1 MITLQEVTNYFM
13 RRLCPGV
20 LLIFCAL
27 QIGIAHSE
35 DAGGGH
41 HRIRVTPDYESVGGT
56 LTSELNVYGGALYN
70 DIFIDYL
77 THDGWS
83 IGVSTLNM
91 PIQGGHGARG
101 DQYDTYLN
109 VARFFVLSPELILA
123 IGSQNGYGLGSETK
137 SFHNF
142 TFAKGTYEIDGW
154 LKLSS
159 GTYYVNNALSE
170 SYQNVGAL
178 VAVDFEY
185 INDVLWTE
193 IDWLS
198 GQNTLSGVVMNT
210 FLHLDSPLSF
220 YAGLQVPASGS
231 GNSYSGNFGVSY
243 DLD

>member
-1 MITLQEVTNYFM
+1 M
-13 RRLCPGV
+13 RRRCARL
-20 LLIFCAL
+20 LLIFCAF
-27 QIGIAHSE
+27 QIGKAHSE

-154 LKLSS
+154 VKLSS

-193 IDWLS
+193 IEKWTRFF
-198 GQNTLSGVVMNT
+198 GQVVIYVSRLCCHPWISQ
-210 FLHLDSPLSF
+210 FVIHLVGRLPIQGLMPPLLIEEVKVF
-220 YAGLQVPASGS
+220 
-231 GNSYSGNFGVSY
+231 
-243 DLD
+243 